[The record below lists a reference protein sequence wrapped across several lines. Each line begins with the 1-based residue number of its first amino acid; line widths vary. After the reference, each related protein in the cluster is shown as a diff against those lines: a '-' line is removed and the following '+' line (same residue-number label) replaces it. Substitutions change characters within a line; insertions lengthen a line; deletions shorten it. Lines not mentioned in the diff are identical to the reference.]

1 MIEIVKELKA
11 VIEEKKISPETAA
24 LFVGVSGREIRRWL
38 EDGIIPLPA
47 SRKKIRRGLRRIR
60 KNL

>member
-1 MIEIVKELKA
+1 MIEIVKELKG

-24 LFVGVSGREIRRWL
+24 LFIGVSGREVRRWL

-47 SRKKIRRGLRRIR
+47 SRKKIRRGIRRIR
-60 KNL
+60 KIL

>member
-1 MIEIVKELKA
+1 MIEIVKELKQ

-24 LFVGVSGREIRRWL
+24 RFIGVSGREVRRWL
-38 EDGIIPLPA
+38 EDGVIPLPI
-47 SRKKIRRGLRRIR
+47 SRQAIRRGIRRIR

>member
-1 MIEIVKELKA
+1 MIEIVKELKN

-24 LFVGVSGREIRRWL
+24 RFIGCSGREIRRWI
-38 EDGIIPLPA
+38 EEEHVPLLL
-47 SRKKIRRGLRRIR
+47 SRQAIRRGIRRIR